1 MDKRTELLNKI
12 LQNGFPDKEVVV
24 SVEEFFDGNDDSS
37 SIGCNIYPDPPSLQ
51 TFYETFKRLK
61 ATDEIEN
68 IFIRIADI
76 EDTVWFYTDTVFI
89 IGDITIDDLKEM
101 VKDLRPD
108 EIYSGW
114 MYGLPAN
121 LNNLNIDKKVY
132 SIFWD

>member
-24 SVEEFFDGNDDSS
+24 SVEEFFDGNDDIG

-51 TFYETFKRLK
+51 TFYETFTRLK
-61 ATDEIEN
+61 AIDKIEN
-68 IFIRIADI
+68 IFVRIADI
-76 EDTVWFYTDTVFI
+76 EDSDWFYTDTVFV
-89 IGDITIDDLKEM
+89 IGDITISELKEM
-101 VKDLRPD
+101 FKDLRPD

-121 LNNLNIDKKVY
+121 LNGEKIDKKIHSVL
-132 SIFWD
+132 WD